1 MGFTFQKAVRENVW
15 TKLMLGGPSGAGKT
29 YTALRL
35 ATGLAKKQNSR
46 IAFIDSEAGRA
57 KYYASEFDFDI
68 LELNKTRPEDYIE
81 AIDAAL
87 NSGYKIIIV
96 DSITHEWNTLLQEKE
111 RMPGNDFTKWG
122 KLTPRHDKFIEK
134 ILFCDAHTIVTVRG
148 KDEYVL
154 EEKNGKQ
161 VPKKIGLGFK
171 QRDGVEYEYTCTF
184 TIDQDTHVAN
194 CTKDNT
200 HLFEG
205 RYEVLTEQ
213 DGEKLY
219 DWANSGDAPVKKR
232 TPVVEKTENIQDL
245 QKEIIELCKLKG
257 GSKNKSVMDVML
269 QYTSN
274 GNPMQITDL
283 DVLKKLKKEIE
294 VVE

>member
-1 MGFTFQKAVRENVW
+1 MGFKFQKAVRENVW
-15 TKLMLGGPSGAGKT
+15 TKIMLGGPSGSGKT

-68 LELNKTRPEDYIE
+68 LELERTRPEDYIE

-87 NSGYKIIIV
+87 SADYKIIIV

-111 RMPGNDFTKWG
+111 RMPGNDFTKWS

-134 ILFCDAHTIVTVRG
+134 LLFCEAHTIVTVRG

-184 TIDQDTHVAN
+184 TIDQDTHVAS

-205 RYEVLTEQ
+205 RYDVLTEN
-213 DGEKLY
+213 DGENLY
-219 DWANSGDAPVKKR
+219 DWANSGNVPARKR
-232 TPVVEKTENIQDL
+232 VQKTVPDTSVQDL
-245 QKEIIELCKLKG
+245 QKEIIELCKVKG
-257 GSKNKSVMDVML
+257 GSKNKNVMDVML
-269 QYTSN
+269 KYTSN
-274 GNPMQITDL
+274 GNPMQITDVNKL
-283 DVLKKLKKEIE
+283 EELKKEIE

>member
-1 MGFTFQKAVRENVW
+1 MGFKFQKAVRENVW
-15 TKLMLGGPSGAGKT
+15 TKIMLGGPSGSGKT

-68 LELNKTRPEDYIE
+68 LELERTRPEDYIE

-87 NSGYKIIIV
+87 SADYKIIIV

-111 RMPGNDFTKWG
+111 RMPGNDFTKWS

-134 ILFCDAHTIVTVRG
+134 LLFCEAHTIVTVRG

-184 TIDQDTHVAN
+184 TIDQDTHVAS

-205 RYEVLTEQ
+205 RYDVLTEN
-213 DGEKLY
+213 DGENLY
-219 DWANSGDAPVKKR
+219 DWANSGNAPARKR
-232 TPVVEKTENIQDL
+232 IQKTVPDTSVQDL
-245 QKEIIELCKLKG
+245 QKEIIELCKVKG
-257 GSKNKSVMDVML
+257 GSKNKNVMDVML
-269 QYTSN
+269 KYTSN
-274 GNPMQITDL
+274 GNPMQITDVNKL
-283 DVLKKLKKEIE
+283 EELKKEIE

>member
-1 MGFTFQKAVRENVW
+1 MGFKFQKAVRENVW
-15 TKLMLGGPSGAGKT
+15 TKIMLGGPSGSGKT

-68 LELNKTRPEDYIE
+68 LELERTRPEDYIE

-87 NSGYKIIIV
+87 SADYKIIIV

-111 RMPGNDFTKWG
+111 RMPGNDFTKWS

-134 ILFCDAHTIVTVRG
+134 LLFCEAHTIVTVRG

-184 TIDQDTHVAN
+184 TIDQDTHVAS

-205 RYEVLTEQ
+205 RYDVLTEN
-213 DGEKLY
+213 DGENLY
-219 DWANSGDAPVKKR
+219 DWANSGNVPARKR
-232 TPVVEKTENIQDL
+232 VQKAVPDTSVQDL
-245 QKEIIELCKLKG
+245 QKEIIELCKVKG
-257 GSKNKSVMDVML
+257 GSKNKNVMDVML
-269 QYTSN
+269 KYTSN
-274 GNPMQITDL
+274 GNPMQITDVNKL
-283 DVLKKLKKEIE
+283 EELKKEIE